1 MNALCFV
8 ARKDTTQMIVQ
19 GPNNK
24 HNRSVQLEERY
35 TAVSGP
41 GTYYLSH
48 FSPEDG
54 KGRTIAKKL
63 FDLFKDTELELK
75 LAIAG
80 ANGTASMTGKHNGCL
95 RGLEE
100 LLNKPLQ
107 WIVCLLYTIELPLR
121 VVFGVL
127 DGSSSSPDTFVGP
140 IGKKLRRPAPSCTTT
155 RFYHC

>member
-8 ARKDTTQMIVQ
+8 GRKDAKRIVQ

-24 HNRSVQLEERY
+24 HNRSVQLERY
-35 TAVSGP
+35 TAVSEP
-41 GTYYLSH
+41 HTYYLSH
-48 FSPEDG
+48 FSEDG

-75 LAIAG
+75 PAIVR
-80 ANGTASMTGKHNGCL
+80 ANGTASKTGKHNECL

-107 WIVCLLYTIELPLR
+107 WIVRLLYTNELPLR
-121 VVFGVL
+121 VVFG
-127 DGSSSSPDTFVGP
+127 SS
-140 IGKKLRRPAPSCTTT
+140 
-155 RFYHC
+155 

>member
-8 ARKDTTQMIVQ
+8 GRKDAKRIRQ

-24 HNRSVQLEERY
+24 HNRSVQLERH
-35 TAVSGP
+35 TAVSEP
-41 GTYYLSH
+41 DTYYLSH

-75 LAIAG
+75 PAIVG
-80 ANGTASMTGKHNGCL
+80 ANGTASKTGKHNKCL

-107 WIVCLLYTIELPLR
+107 WIVRLLYTNELPLR

-127 DGSSSSPDTFVGP
+127 DDSFSGPDTFAGP
-140 IGKKLRRPAPSCTTT
+140 IGKKLHRPVSSWTTT